1 MCCCGLCVMPFEGRS
16 LVRQAS
22 PPRQPSAPRPLT
34 GRGVLLALGLF
45 FGAMLAANAALT
57 YSALRT
63 LPGGEIANSYDAS
76 QIYNLKIADARA
88 QDERG
93 WRARVT
99 VLAENGGAR
108 VAFGVS
114 GQDGAPID
122 GLQVIARF
130 EHPADRRMD
139 REVPLSPHD
148 GSYEGFAPAL
158 HAGGWTLVIEAGQ
171 DGARAYVSRS
181 RITLADQA
189 KRTE

>member
-1 MCCCGLCVMPFEGRS
+1 MCCCGLCVMPFEGETPMKPAR
-16 LVRQAS
+16 
-22 PPRQPSAPRPLT
+22 PPRQPSAPKPLT

-63 LPGGEIANSYDAS
+63 LPGGELANSYDAS
-76 QIYNLKIADARA
+76 QSYNTRIADARA
-88 QDERG
+88 QDGRG

-99 VLAENGGAR
+99 ARAENGGAR
-108 VAFGVS
+108 ITLDLS
-114 GQDGAPID
+114 NQDGAPIPR
-122 GLQVIARF
+122 LRVTARF
-130 EHPADRRMD
+130 EHPADRRAD
-139 REVPLSPHD
+139 REVALSPQD
-148 GSYEGFAPAL
+148 GAYGGFAPAL
-158 HAGGWTLVIEAGQ
+158 HAGGWTLVIEASQ